1 MLNEKDFLNGVWGK
15 YSEYSENKTNDKFY
29 RKHYYRNT
37 ESTRA
42 IRSLAMVMLI
52 VTLGFGVTYAGTYIY
67 EKIWKEPEKY
77 SVEEIRQIT
86 PSEVDES
93 LTKDE
98 AINIARQITENLGKD
113 FGNIVRAEMNKID
126 VYDLNWYIDTDT
138 KISVSID
145 AKTGKLKQI
154 SDWGIDDTKIESTVS
169 RDEAEKIAK
178 QIYNELGYKDGE
190 YELSSLKKNS
200 VTDDTNLWGADFC
213 KKYDGIY
220 NIYQCVRITFIP
232 EIKQLAIYTLFDD
245 EFENNPIVITQ
256 AEAEE
261 IAKNKA
267 LSMRPDKMIK
277 NIDVKL
283 DIRKMNTFVYSQEQS
298 IIEKEENVVDTNTT
312 VTKDTSNNQ
321 VYVTDD
327 IVRKVWVVEITYEND
342 LFTDKDSYFVDCTTG
357 EIIGGDSVK

>member
-1 MLNEKDFLNGVWGK
+1 MLNEKDFLNGVWDK
-15 YSEYSENKTNDKFY
+15 YSDYSENKTNDKFY
-29 RKHYYRNT
+29 RKHYYKNT
-37 ESTRA
+37 EGNRA
-42 IRSLAMVMLI
+42 IRVLSMIMLV

-77 SVEEIRQIT
+77 NSEEIRQIT
-86 PSEVDES
+86 SKEVEDS

-98 AINIARQITENLGKD
+98 AIDIAKQITGNLGKN
-113 FGNIVRAEMNKID
+113 FGNVVRAEMNKID
-126 VYDLNWYIDTDT
+126 IYDLNWYIDTDT
-138 KISVSID
+138 KMSVSID

-178 QIYNELGYKDGE
+178 QIYYELGYKDGE

-200 VTDDTNLWGADFC
+200 ITDDTNLWGADFC

-232 EIKQLAIYTLFDD
+232 EIKQLTIYTLFDD
-245 EFENNPIVITQ
+245 EFENNPIVISQ
-256 AEAEE
+256 PEAVE

-267 LSMRPDKMIK
+267 LSMRPDSEIK
-277 NIDVKL
+277 KIDSKL

-298 IIEKEENVVDTNTT
+298 IIERDNNIISNTT
-312 VTKDTSNNQ
+312 TIQNTDDNQ
-321 VYVTDD
+321 VYVTNET
-327 IVRKVWVVEITYEND
+327 VRKVWVVEITYKND

>member
-1 MLNEKDFLNGVWGK
+1 MLNEKDFLNGVWDK
-15 YSEYSENKTNDKFY
+15 YSDYSENKTNDKFY
-29 RKHYYRNT
+29 RKHYYKNT
-37 ESTRA
+37 EGNRA
-42 IRSLAMVMLI
+42 IRVLSMIMLV

-77 SVEEIRQIT
+77 NSEEIRQIT
-86 PSEVDES
+86 SKEVEDS

-98 AINIARQITENLGKD
+98 AIDRAKQITGNLGKN
-113 FGNIVRAEMNKID
+113 FGNVVRAEMNKID
-126 VYDLNWYIDTDT
+126 IYDLNWYIDTDT

-178 QIYNELGYKDGE
+178 QIYYELGYKDGE

-200 VTDDTNLWGADFC
+200 ITDDTNLWGADFC

-232 EIKQLAIYTLFDD
+232 EIKQLTIYTLFDD
-245 EFENNPIVITQ
+245 EFENNPIVISQ
-256 AEAEE
+256 PEAVE

-267 LSMRPDKMIK
+267 LSMRPDSEIK
-277 NIDVKL
+277 KIDSKL

-298 IIEKEENVVDTNTT
+298 IIERDNNIISNTT
-312 VTKDTSNNQ
+312 TIQNTDDNQ
-321 VYVTDD
+321 VYVTNET
-327 IVRKVWVVEITYEND
+327 VRKVWVVEITYKND